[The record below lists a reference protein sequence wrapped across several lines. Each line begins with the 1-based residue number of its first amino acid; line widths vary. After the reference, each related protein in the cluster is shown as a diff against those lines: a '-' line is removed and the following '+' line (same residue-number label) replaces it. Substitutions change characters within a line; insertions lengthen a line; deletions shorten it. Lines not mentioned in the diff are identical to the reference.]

1 MPQAAFLLLC
11 FPFCCQE
18 RSRSLDFEIGLGTRK
33 GSAGQDG
40 VGPNRPCRAVSWRLH
55 KFRMRKG
62 FILQETENWV
72 WDIVSFVLLSLSLPD
87 KRFAH
92 RPSSTEKLKGSWN
105 VLHGCSPSFRLKNQ
119 WYAVKRLF
127 PNKYAHKNK
136 YLPADCTLMKVVDS
150 ENWLWVSDILQVAFV
165 GMHSQDAAWGFC
177 HRIGKMEK
185 HLTYGKEIEET
196 PFNSYKLTV
205 SVPNSGSSGG
215 CSEGTVLFPKLG
227 MGEPLRTRGST
238 GHLLSWDAGEGS
250 LNDLYCDNTTS
261 NIFFFKWLSSG
272 KENP

>member
-18 RSRSLDFEIGLGTRK
+18 RSRSLDLGIGLGTGK

-105 VLHGCSPSFRLKNQ
+105 VLRGCSPSKINDMRLKDCFQINMPIKINIYQ
-119 WYAVKRLF
+119 LIVLNEGCRL
-127 PNKYAHKNK
+127 
-136 YLPADCTLMKVVDS
+136 
-150 ENWLWVSDILQVAFV
+150 
-165 GMHSQDAAWGFC
+165 
-177 HRIGKMEK
+177 
-185 HLTYGKEIEET
+185 
-196 PFNSYKLTV
+196 
-205 SVPNSGSSGG
+205 
-215 CSEGTVLFPKLG
+215 
-227 MGEPLRTRGST
+227 
-238 GHLLSWDAGEGS
+238 
-250 LNDLYCDNTTS
+250 
-261 NIFFFKWLSSG
+261 
-272 KENP
+272 